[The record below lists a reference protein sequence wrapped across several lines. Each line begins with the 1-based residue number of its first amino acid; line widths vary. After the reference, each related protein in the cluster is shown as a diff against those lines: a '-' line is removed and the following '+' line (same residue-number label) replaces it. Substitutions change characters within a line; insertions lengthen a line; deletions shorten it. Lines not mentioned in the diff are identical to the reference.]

1 MIIIFQNICNH
12 TNHDYHIPKCLQSRS
27 RKQKLLSFGFLDRL
41 QALWVCLG
49 LWVGAGL
56 WQVGFVHIFCVA
68 LPVPRSLGHCRNLG
82 HHQDYPSYRFLS
94 RHQYHLVIVNV
105 VINSVSS
112 IRLKVLVT
120 TDVTSILLRMN
131 EIVDAAN
138 ISQLNSNAPAV
149 FPMGVRLGTL
159 LQCSCCSRC
168 LWWWRQR
175 WQCRRICWWWWWW
188 CQWSWPWWSWCWWQ

>member
-1 MIIIFQNICNH
+1 MWHYQYQEVLVIAEILVITRII
-12 TNHDYHIPKCLQSRS
+12 L
-27 RKQKLLSFGFLDRL
+27 
-41 QALWVCLG
+41 
-49 LWVGAGL
+49 
-56 WQVGFVHIFCVA
+56 
-68 LPVPRSLGHCRNLG
+68 
-82 HHQDYPSYRFLS
+82 YRFLS

-120 TDVTSILLRMN
+120 ADVTSILLRMN

-168 LWWWRQR
+168 L
-175 WQCRRICWWWWWW
+175 
-188 CQWSWPWWSWCWWQ
+188 

>member
-82 HHQDYPSYRFLS
+82 HHQDYPSCRFLS

-112 IRLKVLVT
+112 IRLKVLVAA
-120 TDVTSILLRMN
+120 DVTSILLRMN

-149 FPMGVRLGTL
+149 FPMGVRLGL
-159 LQCSCCSRC
+159 FFNAHAVGVGGDGGEKYYNAGED
-168 LWWWRQR
+168 
-175 WQCRRICWWWWWW
+175 RRWWWW
-188 CQWSWPWWSWCWWQ
+188 